1 MRRAAVLLLAAFPL
15 FAQPQTGAIHGV
27 VKDAATG
34 QPLSDFSVTAS
45 GGPKVPPNAIVYTGR
60 IVRTNTAGQ
69 LTIDPDKEM
78 RITID
83 PQTGKP
89 ISEIEIPLDPTTY
102 TGSDGKYTLAN
113 VAAGKVTITARNLRR
128 DTVTKEVTLDPG
140 DDVAVDFLVPPN
152 PMAFGCVLDPDKK
165 PVPGVQVWAV
175 QSSSVDGVTHY
186 SLFGP
191 RLTDDNGAFLF
202 DWGLTAGKT
211 FYLIAQRSRPAKI
224 DPDKPIE
231 APTYYGNATALD
243 AATPIVLER
252 GENRGSLDIQL
263 RKSAQ
268 YCVEGTL
275 AVSGKPARNPFE
287 IRELALAETSL
298 ERASGASD
306 DDGKYRVCGL
316 TPGQYRIIGN
326 RPNGNAGIED
336 FTVSNSDVA
345 HVDLSLDTVP
355 LHLTVVWDGEPVTTP
370 PLSSGL
376 GANLAE
382 MGVTYSARLQP
393 SVQVLLN
400 GLGGRESR
408 TATVNPPY
416 DGLFDLHLAVGDY
429 RATVRPPA
437 CCYIKEVDYGGVR
450 LSGPLH
456 LGVGSSGTLRV
467 LIGTDGATLKCQ
479 VRDDDGKPVETAAI
493 VLIPDAPDSEPQLH
507 WNVIAPGKYKVMA
520 VNRNVT
526 LPGDLEKI
534 RATLG
539 NAQSVELAPKA
550 KLELSLKAFSI
561 D

>member
-1 MRRAAVLLLAAFPL
+1 MRRAAVCLLAAFPL
-15 FAQPQTGAIHGV
+15 FAQQTGAIHGT

-34 QPLSDFSVTAS
+34 QPLSDFSITAS
-45 GGPKVPPNAIVYTGR
+45 SAIMGAPKVPPNASVITFR
-60 IVRTNTAGQ
+60 SVRTNTQ
-69 LTIDPDKEM
+69 
-78 RITID
+78 ITVD
-83 PQTGKP
+83 ADSGKT
-89 ISEIEIPLDPTTY
+89 ISEIEIPRDQAAY
-102 TGSDGKYTLAN
+102 TGSDGKYTLTN

-128 DTVTKEVTLDPG
+128 DTVTKEVVTLNPG
-140 DDVAVDFLVPPN
+140 DDVAVDLLVPPN
-152 PMAFGCVLDPDKK
+152 AMASGRVLDPDKK

-175 QSSSVDGVTHY
+175 QSSSADGVTHY

-202 DWGLTAGKT
+202 DWGLAAGKT
-211 FYLIAQRSRPAKI
+211 FYLLAQRPRPAQI
-224 DPDKPIE
+224 EPGKPIE

-252 GENRGSLDIQL
+252 GENLASLDIQF

-298 ERASGASD
+298 GRAGGASG

-326 RPNGNAGIED
+326 GPNGVAGMED
-336 FTVSNSDVA
+336 FTVGNSDVA
-345 HVDLSLDTVP
+345 HVDLMLDAVP
-355 LHLTVVWDGEPVTTP
+355 LHLTVVWDGVPVTTP
-370 PLSSGL
+370 PLPSAL
-376 GANLAE
+376 GARLAE
-382 MGVTYSARLQP
+382 MGMTNRAPLQP
-393 SVQVLLN
+393 SVQVSLN
-400 GLGGRESR
+400 GLGGLESH
-408 TATVNPPY
+408 TAAVNPPY
-416 DGLFDLHLAVGDY
+416 DGLFDSHLAVGDY

-456 LGVGSSGTLRV
+456 LGAGSSGTLRV
-467 LIGTDGATLKCQ
+467 LIGTDGATLRCQ
-479 VRDDDGKPVETAAI
+479 ARDDDGKPVETAAI

-520 VNRNVT
+520 VNRNLT
-526 LPGDLEKI
+526 LPEDLEKVH
-534 RATLG
+534 AMLG
-539 NAQSVELAPKA
+539 HAQSVELAPKA
-550 KLELSLKAFSI
+550 KLELSLKALSI